1 MNRKKTLTAGIGAL
15 LVIGLLIVALDLNNE
30 KVRDRG
36 YVEGYD
42 YGVAVTEKRLND
54 LIELQAEKIRR
65 LERQGTTYSGT
76 YSTEVCGG
84 NGVDVNGKHHGPG
97 KTGCVRV
104 YSDGRI
110 EKY

>member
-1 MNRKKTLTAGIGAL
+1 MNNKKVASIGIGIV
-15 LVIGLLIVALDLNNE
+15 LVVGVLVVALDLNNE
-30 KVRDRG
+30 KVRDSG
-36 YVEGYD
+36 YVAGYD

-65 LERQGTTYSGT
+65 LESQSTTYSGA

-84 NGVDVNGKHHGPG
+84 NGVNVNNKHHSAG

>member
-1 MNRKKTLTAGIGAL
+1 VEEPKMKRLLFISIVILLAGCEDKYQKGYEAGYAEGAL
-15 LVIGLLIVALDLNNE
+15 
-30 KVRDRG
+30 
-36 YVEGYD
+36 
-42 YGVAVTEKRLND
+42 VTKNRLNE

-65 LERQGTTYSGT
+65 LDGQSTSYSSG

-84 NGVDVNGKHHGPG
+84 NGVDVNGKHHSAG

-104 YSDGRI
+104 FSDGRI